1 MTSHKI
7 EVFFNVIR
15 IKNHPAFFQIFDG
28 FQRLTENRI
37 DVIDDDLLQKLVE
50 VRLAM
55 DLLMEKKPE
64 WFYRPHTRDGTG

>member
-1 MTSHKI
+1 MAYRAI
-7 EVFFNVIR
+7 EPILEDELEIDNDLLRFYYRVIQ
-15 IKNHPAFFQIFDG
+15 A
-28 FQRLTENRI
+28 LTENRP

-64 WFYRPHTRDGTG
+64 WF

>member
-1 MTSHKI
+1 MAYRAI
-7 EVFFNVIR
+7 EPIIEDELEIDNDLLRFYYRVIQ
-15 IKNHPAFFQIFDG
+15 A
-28 FQRLTENRI
+28 LTENRL

-64 WFYRPHTRDGTG
+64 WF